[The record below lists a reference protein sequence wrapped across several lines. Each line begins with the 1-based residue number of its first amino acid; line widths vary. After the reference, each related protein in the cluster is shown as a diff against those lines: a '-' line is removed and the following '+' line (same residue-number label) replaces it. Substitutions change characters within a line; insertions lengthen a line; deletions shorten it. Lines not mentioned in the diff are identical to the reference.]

1 VFTLYV
7 LELTDRESTDVS
19 EACSASLSAASSAA
33 PILRSTGASLVVR
46 TVRAADLKHPRVI
59 EALYSKGVTGLPAL
73 LVSGTAFVGK
83 RQIVDELRRATESA
97 SAPEYD
103 TKPAPNYDTKPAPE
117 YDLDDDHNFLEEV
130 DYDDLPTADNEL
142 SLMSKLGLD
151 D

>member
-1 VFTLYV
+1 
-7 LELTDRESTDVS
+7 
-19 EACSASLSAASSAA
+19 
-33 PILRSTGASLVVR
+33 
-46 TVRAADLKHPRVI
+46 VI

>member
-1 VFTLYV
+1 
-7 LELTDRESTDVS
+7 
-19 EACSASLSAASSAA
+19 
-33 PILRSTGASLVVR
+33 VR
-46 TVRAADLKHPRVI
+46 TVRAVDLKHPRVV

-97 SAPEYD
+97 SAPEID
-103 TKPAPNYDTKPAPE
+103 TRPAPE